1 MNQYDKDAEHE
12 FVMSHPQSYQPMDQ
26 PHRKVLAAIILP
38 TATGKSFLVKQG
50 LPPHVKE
57 ADHICHVRE
66 TYLLSEFRDDAKV
79 TGDWSRYDKQLAA
92 HLRLRA
98 NDGDII
104 LLASSDL
111 AVALDSVILGTC
123 ILGRQLWE
131 NNVLTRGQPVSK
143 YEGCYNAALKNAEMI
158 SDSYGDLYNRVMDL
172 IAVWDMYMEG
182 IRHERKMTPKIVVGN

>member
-1 MNQYDKDAEHE
+1 MDKYKKDEDHE
-12 FVMSHPQSYQPMDQ
+12 FVMSHPQSNQPMTR

-57 ADHICHVRE
+57 ADNICHVRE
-66 TYLLSEFRDDAKV
+66 TYLLSEFRDDAKI
-79 TGDWSRYDKQLAA
+79 TGDWTKYDAKLAA

-98 NDGDII
+98 QDGDII

-111 AVALDSVILGTC
+111 AVALDAVILGTC

-131 NNVLTRGQPVSK
+131 NNVLNRGQPISK
-143 YEGCYNAALKNAEMI
+143 YEGCYNSALKNAEMI
-158 SDSYGDLYNRVMDL
+158 SDSYGDLHNRVMDL
-172 IAVWDMYMEG
+172 IAVWGMYMEG
-182 IRHERKMTPKIVVGN
+182 IKHERRITPDHVVDN